1 MKTSAVLVPLV
12 VAWVHRFHVRRS
24 DSAWTVLEP
33 VLVEELAEVESK
45 IIIKKKNNKKRW
57 RRPYEMISRM

>member
-1 MKTSAVLVPLV
+1 M

-24 DSAWTVLEP
+24 YSAWTVLQP
-33 VLVEELAEVESK
+33 VLVEELAEMEFK
-45 IIIKKKNNKKRW
+45 LKTKQKRW